1 MRRSGKFDNKRI
13 SYDGITGMIQSWS
26 HLSVEAWIQDPLIRS
41 FIIFEFCLRCFVG
54 WNANYPVLLQLNE
67 DRGIHTISSHQQCY
81 RGDKILLLTLGK
93 LSVWW
98 LHLTDISWDIFSVSV
113 IGHVFPIS
121 FVVFSS
127 SGGPRHWRVQ
137 YIDGWLFWLCNSV
150 DNTTFLFCFVFLFF
164 FCSYLYRWQI
174 HQTWQEQLG

>member
-13 SYDGITGMIQSWS
+13 SYHGLGNWDDSKLKQFIRRGMYTASIHQFVYY
-26 HLSVEAWIQDPLIRS
+26 LLI
-41 FIIFEFCLRCFVG
+41 FLRCFVG
-54 WNANYPVLLQLNE
+54 WNANYPILLQLNE

-81 RGDKILLLTLGK
+81 RGDKTLLLTVGK

-127 SGGPRHWRVQ
+127 LGGPRVQ
-137 YIDGWLFWLCNSV
+137 YIDG
-150 DNTTFLFCFVFLFF
+150 
-164 FCSYLYRWQI
+164 
-174 HQTWQEQLG
+174 